1 MWGGYTHTHTW
12 GIFCLCPNFRWT
24 GDVRAPLS
32 FLFFFSIFLDVVVFF
47 STMISA
53 LAQNG
58 NKKRKVIRMFLWLS
72 VLKRKANKT
81 SKVEKWQIKMKN
93 EWWRSEWLFI
103 HDNVQRIKGGEIGH
117 RFSSLF
123 TFLLG
128 LLLLLL

>member
-1 MWGGYTHTHTW
+1 MRRVHTHTP
-12 GIFCLCPNFRWT
+12 GVSFVCVQTFVGQVMCALLCR
-24 GDVRAPLS
+24 
-32 FLFFFSIFLDVVVFF
+32 FFFFFCIFLDVVVFF
-47 STMISA
+47 STRISA